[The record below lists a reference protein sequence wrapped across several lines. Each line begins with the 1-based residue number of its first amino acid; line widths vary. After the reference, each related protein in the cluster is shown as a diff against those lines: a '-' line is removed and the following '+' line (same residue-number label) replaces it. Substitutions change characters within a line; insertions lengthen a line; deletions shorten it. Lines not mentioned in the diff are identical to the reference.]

1 MKQAVHFG
9 AGNIGRGF
17 IGLLLNQSGYH
28 VTFLDVSETLINHL
42 KAHRQY
48 RVELVGDTVTEILVD
63 DVDALHSVHDAQ
75 AVTQVLLQADLITTA
90 VGPSIL
96 PIVARQ
102 LVPVFET
109 QALYKVNRLVNVIAC
124 ENTIGGSTQIK
135 HALMPLL
142 SAEAQAYVNTYV
154 GFPDAAVD
162 RIVPNQH
169 NADPLTVQVEPFYEW
184 VVDAKAVKGE
194 LKIVGLHL
202 SDKLDAY
209 IDRKLFTVNTG
220 HATVAYIA
228 YAKGYAT
235 IREAMADDAVVDLAH
250 GVLQETGALL
260 SAKHGFGRD
269 EQSAYIAKT
278 LERFRNPHIA
288 DEAVR
293 VARSPL
299 RKLSANDRF
308 IKPLREC
315 LDLKLP
321 TENLQKAIRYA
332 LSYDYAEDP
341 EAVKLQK
348 LIASTGRQ
356 AALLSISGFDVY
368 FKAIASITESL

>member
-17 IGLLLNQSGYH
+17 IGLLLSQSGYH

-42 KAHRQY
+42 KAQRHY
-48 RVELVGDTVTEILVD
+48 TVELVAETVTAIDVEE
-63 DVDALHSVHDAQ
+63 VDALHSVHDAQ
-75 AVTQVLLQADLITTA
+75 AATQALLQADLITTA

-109 QALYKVNRLVNVIAC
+109 QAAYKVNRLVNVIAC

-142 SAEAQAYVNTYV
+142 SADAQAYVNTYV

-169 NADPLTVQVEPFYEW
+169 HADPLTVQVEPFYEW

-202 SDKLDAY
+202 SDKLEAY
-209 IDRKLFTVNTG
+209 IERKLFTVNTG

-228 YAKGYAT
+228 YSKGYAT
-235 IREAMADDAVVDLAH
+235 IREAMADETVVDLAH
-250 GVLQETGALL
+250 GVLLETGALL

-269 EQSAYIAKT
+269 EQAAYIDKT

-321 TENLQKAIRYA
+321 TEHLQKAIRYA
-332 LSYDYAEDP
+332 LNYDYAGDP
-341 EAVKLQK
+341 EAVKLQE
-348 LIASTGRQ
+348 LITAMGRQ
-356 AALLSISGFDVY
+356 AALLSISGFDAY
-368 FKAIASITESL
+368 LKTIAASSD

>member
-1 MKQAVHFG
+1 MKRAVHFG

-28 VTFLDVSETLINHL
+28 ITFLDVSEQLINQL
-42 KAHRQY
+42 KLHRKY
-48 RVELVGDTVTEILVD
+48 TVELVGESVTAILVD
-63 DVDALHSVHDAQ
+63 DVDGLHSVHDAQ
-75 AVTQVLLQADLITTA
+75 AATQALLQADLITTA

-102 LVPVFET
+102 LVPVFEA
-109 QALYKVNRLVNVIAC
+109 QATYKVNRWVNVIAC
-124 ENTIGGSTQIK
+124 ENTLGGSTQIK

-142 SAEAQAYVNTYV
+142 SAEAQAYVLTYV

-169 NADPLTVQVEPFYEW
+169 NTDPLTVQVEPFYEW
-184 VVDAKAVKGE
+184 VVDARAVKGE

-209 IDRKLFTVNTG
+209 IERKLFTVNTG
-220 HATVAYIA
+220 HATVAYAA

-235 IREAMADDAVVDLAH
+235 IREAMSDESVVDLVD
-250 GVLQETGALL
+250 GVLHETGALL

-269 EQSAYIAKT
+269 EQTAYIAKT

-315 LDLKLP
+315 LDFKLP
-321 TENLQKAIRYA
+321 TQHLQRAIQLA
-332 LSYDYAEDP
+332 LSYDFEGDP
-341 EAVKLQK
+341 EAVKLQEMIRTEGK
-348 LIASTGRQ
+348 HATLMK
-356 AALLSISGFDVY
+356 ISGFETYLKTVDE
-368 FKAIASITESL
+368 ITR

>member
-1 MKQAVHFG
+1 VKQAVHFG

-28 VTFLDVSETLINHL
+28 VTFLDVSESLINHL
-42 KAHRQY
+42 KAHRKY
-48 RVELVGDTVTEILVD
+48 TVELVGDTVTQILVD

-142 SAEAQAYVNTYV
+142 SADAQAYVNTYV

-169 NADPLTVQVEPFYEW
+169 NTDPLTVQVEPFYEW

-202 SDKLDAY
+202 SDKLEAY
-209 IDRKLFTVNTG
+209 IERKLFTVNTG

-235 IREAMADDAVVDLAH
+235 IREAMADETVVDLAQ

-332 LSYDYAEDP
+332 LSYDYAGDP
-341 EAVKLQK
+341 EAVKLQE
-348 LIASTGRQ
+348 LIAATGRQ

-368 FKAIASITESL
+368 FKTIAAITD

>member
-1 MKQAVHFG
+1 VKRAVHFG

-17 IGLLLNQSGYH
+17 IGLLLHQSGYH
-28 VTFLDVSETLINHL
+28 VTFLDVSETLINQL
-42 KAHRQY
+42 KTHRKY
-48 RVELVGDTVTEILVD
+48 TVELVGDAVTSLAVE

-75 AVTQVLLQADLITTA
+75 AVTQALLQADLITTA

-142 SAEAQAYVNTYV
+142 SADAQAYVTAYV

-184 VVDAKAVKGE
+184 VVDAKAVKGD

-202 SDKLDAY
+202 SDKLEAY
-209 IDRKLFTVNTG
+209 IERKLFTVNTG
-220 HATVAYIA
+220 HATVAYAA

-235 IREAMADDAVVDLAH
+235 IREAMADDSVVDLAN

-269 EQSAYIAKT
+269 EQAAYIAKT
-278 LERFRNPHIA
+278 LERFRNPYIS
-288 DEAVR
+288 DETVR

-321 TENLQKAIRYA
+321 TEFLQKAIRLA
-332 LSYDYAEDP
+332 MNYDFAGDP
-341 EAVKLQK
+341 EAVKLQE
-348 LIASTGRQ
+348 LIVSQGRHK
-356 AALLSISGFDVY
+356 ALLTISGFEVY
-368 FKAIASITESL
+368 LKAVTDITD

>member
-1 MKQAVHFG
+1 
-9 AGNIGRGF
+9 
-17 IGLLLNQSGYH
+17 
-28 VTFLDVSETLINHL
+28 LDVSETLINHL
-42 KAHRQY
+42 KAHRKY
-48 RVELVGDTVTEILVD
+48 TVELVGETVTPIQVE
-63 DVDALHSVHDAQ
+63 DVDALHSVHDAPAATQ
-75 AVTQVLLQADLITTA
+75 ALLQADLITTA

-109 QALYKVNRLVNVIAC
+109 QASYKVNRLVNVIAC

-142 SAEAQAYVNTYV
+142 SADAQAYVNTYV

-162 RIVPNQH
+162 RIVPNQN

-194 LKIVGLHL
+194 LRIVGLHL

-209 IDRKLFTVNTG
+209 IERKLFTVNTG
-220 HATVAYIA
+220 HATVAYAA
-228 YAKGYAT
+228 YSKGYAT
-235 IREAMADDAVVDLAH
+235 IRDAMADDEVVDLAE

-269 EQSAYIAKT
+269 EQAAYIAKT

-315 LDLKLP
+315 LDLKLR
-321 TENLQKAIRYA
+321 TESLQKAIRLA
-332 LSYDYAEDP
+332 LSYDYAGDP
-341 EAVKLQK
+341 EALKLQE
-348 LIASTGRQ
+348 LITAVGRRE
-356 AALLSISGFDVY
+356 ALLSVSGFDVY
-368 FKAIASITESL
+368 FKTITAITD

>member
-1 MKQAVHFG
+1 MKHAVHFG
-9 AGNIGRGF
+9 ADNIGRGF

-28 VTFLDVSETLINHL
+28 VTFLDVSENLINL
-42 KAHRQY
+42 IKAHRQY
-48 RVELVGDTVTEILVD
+48 TVELVGDEVTPIVVE
-63 DVDALHSVHDAQ
+63 DVDGLHSVHDAQ
-75 AVTQVLLQADLITTA
+75 AATQALLQADLITTA

-102 LVPVFET
+102 LVQVFET
-109 QALYKVNRLVNVIAC
+109 QATYKVNRLVNVIAC

-135 HALMPLL
+135 QALMPLL

-202 SDKLDAY
+202 SDKLEAY
-209 IDRKLFTVNTG
+209 IERKLFTVNTG
-220 HATVAYIA
+220 HAIVAYAA
-228 YAKGYAT
+228 YSKGYAT
-235 IREAMADDAVVDLAH
+235 IRDAMADDAVVDLAE
-250 GVLQETGALL
+250 GVLRETGALL

-269 EQSAYIAKT
+269 EQAAYIAKT
-278 LERFRNPHIA
+278 LERFRNPYIA

-321 TENLQKAIRYA
+321 TTYLQKAIQLA
-332 LSYDYAEDP
+332 LNYSYEGDP
-341 EAVKLQK
+341 EAVKLQEMTK
-348 LIASTGRQ
+348 AEGKRE
-356 AALLSISGFDVY
+356 ALLKISGFDVY
-368 FKAIASITESL
+368 LKTIDDITR

>member
-1 MKQAVHFG
+1 MKHAVHFG

-28 VTFLDVSETLINHL
+28 VTFLDVSENLMNLI

-48 RVELVGDTVTEILVD
+48 TVELVGDEVTPIVVE
-63 DVDALHSVHDAQ
+63 DVDGLHSVHDAQ
-75 AVTQVLLQADLITTA
+75 AATQALLQADLITTA

-102 LVPVFET
+102 LVQVFET
-109 QALYKVNRLVNVIAC
+109 QATYKVNRLVNVIAC

-202 SDKLDAY
+202 SDKLEAY
-209 IDRKLFTVNTG
+209 IERKLFTVNTG
-220 HATVAYIA
+220 HATVAYAA
-228 YAKGYAT
+228 YSKGYAT
-235 IREAMADDAVVDLAH
+235 IRDAMADDAVVDLAE
-250 GVLQETGALL
+250 GVLRETGALL

-269 EQSAYIAKT
+269 EQAAYIAKT
-278 LERFRNPHIA
+278 LERFRNPYIA

-321 TENLQKAIRYA
+321 TTYLQKAIQLA
-332 LSYDYAEDP
+332 LNYSYEGDP
-341 EAVKLQK
+341 EAVKLQEMIK
-348 LIASTGRQ
+348 AEGKRE
-356 AALLSISGFDVY
+356 ALLKISGFDVY
-368 FKAIASITESL
+368 LKTIDDITR

>member
-1 MKQAVHFG
+1 MKHAVHFG
-9 AGNIGRGF
+9 ADNIGRGF

-28 VTFLDVSETLINHL
+28 VTFLDVSENLINL
-42 KAHRQY
+42 IKAHRQY
-48 RVELVGDTVTEILVD
+48 TVELVGDEVTPIVVE
-63 DVDALHSVHDAQ
+63 DVDGLHSVHDAQ
-75 AVTQVLLQADLITTA
+75 AATQALLQADLITTA

-102 LVPVFET
+102 LVQVFET
-109 QALYKVNRLVNVIAC
+109 QATYKVNRLVNVIAC

-135 HALMPLL
+135 QALMPLL

-202 SDKLDAY
+202 SDKLEAY
-209 IDRKLFTVNTG
+209 IERKLFTVNTG
-220 HATVAYIA
+220 HAIVAYAA
-228 YAKGYAT
+228 YSKGYAT
-235 IREAMADDAVVDLAH
+235 IRDAMADDAVVDLAE
-250 GVLQETGALL
+250 GVLRETGALL

-269 EQSAYIAKT
+269 EQAAYIAKT
-278 LERFRNPHIA
+278 LERFRNPYIA

-321 TENLQKAIRYA
+321 TTYLQKAIQLA
-332 LSYDYAEDP
+332 LNYSYEGDP
-341 EAVKLQK
+341 EAVKLQE
-348 LIASTGRQ
+348 LIKAEGKRE
-356 AALLSISGFDVY
+356 ALLKISGFDVY
-368 FKAIASITESL
+368 LKTIDDITR